1 MDQGN
6 FIEMPISSALGSS
19 ALLPAGLGFRNL
31 LINGDFRIDQRNAG
45 ASFTS
50 TNGLYGL
57 DRWVYGATQ
66 ASKTTTQRIT
76 STIPGFVHSMRVT
89 STSAYTPVSNDEIE
103 WFQRIE
109 ASQIAQL
116 GWGTASAK
124 PAVLSFWVKSSIT
137 GTFGGSIVDGGLTYS
152 FPFSY
157 TVNAANTAEYKRITV
172 TPPPAGTWTST
183 GVGIGMHLFFSL
195 GAAGTSLG
203 TAGAWTSGFKNG
215 ATGQTNLVATN
226 GATLEITGVQ
236 LEANVQPTPF
246 EHRPIGTELALC
258 QRYYEKSYDLDVA
271 PGTATEVGA
280 HVHSGSSN
288 GSGRHFV
295 PIRFKVEKRSNG
307 YVVTTHRTTPAGSTD
322 WYTNN
327 ANQTNLG
334 RTPLVENKG
343 TSGMVLNVEDG
354 GYSWIVGNTRGHW
367 TVNAEL

>member
-1 MDQGN
+1 MG
-6 FIEMPISSALGSS
+6 ISSSLGSS

-31 LINGDFRIDQRNAG
+31 VINGNFAIDQRNAG

-50 TNGLYGL
+50 ANGAYGL

-76 STIPGFVHSMRVT
+76 STIPGFVHSMKVT

-103 WFQRIE
+103 WFQRVE

-137 GTFGGSIVDGGLTYS
+137 GTFGGSINDGGLTYS

-157 TVNAANTAEYKRITV
+157 TVNAANTAEYKSITI

-183 GVGIGMHLFFSL
+183 GVGIGVHLFFSL

-203 TAGAWTSGFKNG
+203 TAGAWTAGFKNG

-226 GATLEITGVQ
+226 GATLELTGVQ
-236 LEANVQPTPF
+236 LEVNLQPTPF
-246 EHRPIGTELALC
+246 EQRPIGVELELC
-258 QRYYEKSYDLDVA
+258 RRYYQRVTTTFGDMTFAAGVFFTSTTPVGSYNFSPMRAAPTFNFTNGVYDVVSNGVA
-271 PGTATEVGA
+271 PTATSVVG
-280 HVHSGSSN
+280 N
-288 GSGRHFV
+288 
-295 PIRFKVEKRSNG
+295 N
-307 YVVTTHRTTPAGSTD
+307 VTTTNAQLGGVCSGATAG
-322 WYTNN
+322 
-327 ANQTNLG
+327 G
-334 RTPLVENKG
+334 GLVYRLD
-343 TSGMVLNVEDG
+343 SGFFDL
-354 GYSWIVGNTRGHW
+354 S
-367 TVNAEL
+367 AEL

>member
-1 MDQGN
+1 MG
-6 FIEMPISSALGSS
+6 ISASLGSS

-31 LINGDFRIDQRNAG
+31 IINGDFRIDQRNAG

-50 TNGLYGL
+50 VNGVYGL
-57 DRWVYGATQ
+57 DRWVYGTTQ

-76 STIPGFVHSMRVT
+76 STIPGFAHSMRVT

-137 GTFGGSIVDGGLTYS
+137 GTFGGSISDGPLAYS

-157 TVNAANTAEYKRITV
+157 TVNAANTAEYKSITI
-172 TPPPAGTWTST
+172 TPPPSGTWTST
-183 GVGIGMHLFFSL
+183 GVGLSMHLFISL

-236 LEANVQPTPF
+236 LEQNYQPTPF
-246 EHRPIGTELALC
+246 EQRPIGVELALC
-258 QRYYEKSYDLDVA
+258 QRYYW
-271 PGTATEVGA
+271 
-280 HVHSGSSN
+280 
-288 GSGRHFV
+288 
-295 PIRFKVEKRSNG
+295 
-307 YVVTTHRTTPAGSTD
+307 RTTGS
-322 WYTNN
+322 
-327 ANQTNLG
+327 ATNLFNPIAFG
-334 RTPLVENKG
+334 MFDASTEGVFVVNHPVEMRTPPSSVESSTLRMVDYQSAFTASTPTIYPSR
-343 TSGMVLNVEDG
+343 TSSLRTTIISATTGATQYRPCVLE
-354 GYSWIVGNTRGHW
+354 GN
-367 TVNAEL
+367 NSASAYFACSAEL